1 MAKYLDETGLAH
13 LIKKMMPGMSGR
25 KPEKGCLRMTLQMS
39 ISR

>member
-25 KPEKGCLRMTLQMS
+25 KPGKGCRQMTLLMS
-39 ISR
+39 TNR